1 MCGASFSS
9 GYFFLRPFLCPPPPE
24 RSFFLSSLPP
34 PPSSKRGTWSA
45 ARYNF
50 IYFSIGA
57 ICRFAAIP
65 QGRSGRA
72 GNIPDMRQMRSVYL
86 KSASLL
92 AAISLPVAH
101 TFFQVTLL
109 LLIVSVGRLLSA
121 ENCRLICYSKT
132 FSRRLI

>member
-1 MCGASFSS
+1 MGRHFHPDISFFGLFCAHRRRNGASSS
-9 GYFFLRPFLCPPPPE
+9 RP
-24 RSFFLSSLPP
+24 SLP